1 MTPDSTETPQPTDT
15 PQQRISS
22 LCAAILRI
30 SGSLDLDTVLREIV
44 DSARELTGAT
54 NGALTTIDEDGGPGH
69 FVTAGTT
76 PDEHEEM
83 SKWADGPRL
92 FEYLRDQPGP
102 LRIPDLP
109 QYLRSLGFSGDVVPC
124 KTAQGTPIHSR
135 GAHVG
140 TLFVGRKEPGRE
152 FTDADEEVLV
162 LFASQ
167 AATAIAN
174 ARAYRDEQRARAKV
188 EALVD
193 TSPIG
198 VVVFDAR
205 TGNALSFNREAKRIV
220 EGLLLPERSAGT
232 ALWRSSP
239 ALAADGRE
247 VALTEFPMA
256 QVLSTAET
264 VRNEEIVLSVP
275 DGRSVKTLLNAT
287 PIRGPEGEVDSVVVT
302 LQDLA
307 PFEELERMR
316 TEFLAVVSHELRT
329 PLTSIKGAA
338 ATVLDASPGFS
349 PAETTQFFRIINEQA
364 DQMSGLIGDLLDA
377 GRIAT
382 GTLSVAP
389 EAADVAAL
397 VERARNTFLNG
408 RGRHAVMVDLPPELP
423 QAMVD
428 RGRIA
433 QVLANL
439 LSNAAEHSPDSSPIQ
454 ISAQRDGAFVEISV
468 TDQGRGIA
476 PHQLPHL
483 FRKSGT
489 VDDEAG
495 GLRGGLG
502 LAICKGL
509 VEAHGGRI
517 RAESAGEA
525 MGARFTFTVPVAG
538 GMGGV
543 AEPTGP
549 AADRV
554 VAKRLRPARVPVLV
568 VDDDPQTLRYVG
580 DLLRVAG
587 FAPVLT
593 GDHQGLSNLIRSE
606 KPQLVLLDLMLPGTD
621 GIQLMENVPELA
633 DVPVIFISAYGRDE
647 TIARG
652 LGAGAA
658 DYIVKPFSPTELT
671 ARVRAALRSR
681 AEPAPFELGELAIDY
696 ERPRE
701 VTVAGRA
708 VRLTAT
714 EFEVLRVLS
723 INAGRV
729 TTYRSLQR
737 QAWKRFDGT
746 VKPRLVHALV
756 KRLRGKL
763 RGGETGATYIRNVRG
778 VGYLMPGPPH
788 PPTSPSS
795 HAQNVAA

>member
-1 MTPDSTETPQPTDT
+1 MTPDPTETQPPTDT

-69 FVTAGTT
+69 FVTSGTT

-83 SKWADGPRL
+83 STWGDGTRL

-102 LRIPDLP
+102 MRIADLP

-124 KTAQGTPIHSR
+124 KTAQGAPIHGR
-135 GAHVG
+135 GVHVG

-152 FTDADEEVLV
+152 FTAADEEVLV

-174 ARAYRDEQRARAKV
+174 ARAYRDEQRARARV

-205 TGNALSFNREAKRIV
+205 TGNALSINREAKRIV
-220 EGLLLPERSAGT
+220 EGLLIPERPPEQLLEVVT
-232 ALWRSSP
+232 CVR
-239 ALAADGRE
+239 ADGRE

-275 DGRSVKTLLNAT
+275 DGRNVKTLLNAT
-287 PIRGPEGEVDSVVVT
+287 PIRGPKGEVDSVVVT

-316 TEFLAVVSHELRT
+316 TEFLAIVSHELRT

-382 GTLSVAP
+382 GTLSVSP
-389 EAADVAAL
+389 EATDVAAL
-397 VERARNTFLNG
+397 IERARNTFLNG
-408 RGRHAVMVDLPPELP
+408 GGRHPVMVDLPAELP
-423 QAMVD
+423 QATID
-428 RGRIA
+428 RRRIA

-439 LSNAAEHSPDSSPIQ
+439 LSNAAEHSPESSPIQ

-476 PHQLPHL
+476 AHQLPHL
-483 FRKSGT
+483 FRKSG
-489 VDDEAG
+489 VGDDGSG
-495 GLRGGLG
+495 GPRGGLG

-517 RAESAGEA
+517 RAVSAGEGR
-525 MGARFTFTVPVAG
+525 GARFAFTVPVAG
-538 GMGGV
+538 GAGGV

-549 AADRV
+549 ATDRV
-554 VAKRLRPARVPVLV
+554 VAKRRGPARVPVLV

-587 FAPVLT
+587 YAPVLT
-593 GDHQGLSNLIRSE
+593 GDHQGLSSLIRSE

-671 ARVRAALRSR
+671 ARVRAALRGR
-681 AEPAPFELGELAIDY
+681 TEPAPFELGELAVDY
-696 ERPRE
+696 ERRH

-708 VRLTAT
+708 VKLTAT

-756 KRLRGKL
+756 KRLRGRL

-778 VGYLMPGPPH
+778 VGYIMP
-788 PPTSPSS
+788 
-795 HAQNVAA
+795 AALREK

>member
-1 MTPDSTETPQPTDT
+1 MNPDHTETQQRTDAL
-15 PQQRISS
+15 QQRISR

-69 FVTAGTT
+69 FVTSGTT

-102 LRIPDLP
+102 LRIDDLP
-109 QYLRSLGFSGDVVPC
+109 GYLRSLGFSGDVVPC

-135 GAHVG
+135 GVHLG

-152 FTDADEEVLV
+152 FTDTDEEVLV

-193 TSPIG
+193 TSPVG
-198 VVVFDAR
+198 VAVFDVAS
-205 TGNALSFNREAKRIV
+205 GAIVSLNQEAKRIV
-220 EGLLLPERSAGT
+220 EGLRMEDRPLEQLPELIKCSRADGSET
-232 ALWRSSP
+232 ALAELPLR
-239 ALAADGRE
+239 DR
-247 VALTEFPMA
+247 
-256 QVLSTAET
+256 LSNAET
-264 VRNEEIVLSVP
+264 LRNEEMVLSVP

-287 PIRGPEGEVDSVVVT
+287 PIHGPEGGVESLVVT
-302 LQDLA
+302 MQDLA
-307 PFEELERMR
+307 PFEELDRMR

-338 ATVLDASPGFS
+338 ATVLGNSPGFS
-349 PAETTQFFRIINEQA
+349 LAEMTQFFRIINEQA
-364 DQMSGLIGDLLDA
+364 DQMSSLIGDLLDA

-382 GTLSVAP
+382 GTLSVSP
-389 EAADVAAL
+389 EATDVAVL
-397 VERARNTFLNG
+397 TERARSTFLDG
-408 RGRHAVMVDLPPELP
+408 GGRHAVMVDLPGGLP

-428 RGRIA
+428 RQRVV
-433 QVLANL
+433 QVLVNL
-439 LSNAAEHSPDSSPIQ
+439 LSNAAAHSPESSPIQ
-454 ISAQRDGAFVEISV
+454 ISAQRDGAFVAISV

-476 PHQLPHL
+476 PHRLPHV
-483 FRKSGT
+483 FRKST
-489 VDDEAG
+489 SPDDRTG
-495 GLRGGLG
+495 GVRGGLG

-509 VEAHGGRI
+509 IEAHGGRI
-517 RAESAGEA
+517 RAASGGEGL
-525 MGARFTFTVPVAG
+525 GARFTFTVPVAG
-538 GMGGV
+538 G
-543 AEPTGP
+543 AEGAPETADSAPARGKPRQAGP
-549 AADRV
+549 A
-554 VAKRLRPARVPVLV
+554 RLPVLV

-587 FAPVLT
+587 YAPVLA
-593 GDHQGLSNLIRSE
+593 GDPRELSRLIQTER
-606 KPQLVLLDLMLPGTD
+606 PQLVLLDLMLPGTD
-621 GIQLMENVPELA
+621 GIQLMGNVPELA

-647 TIARG
+647 TIAKA

-696 ERPRE
+696 ERRR

-708 VRLTAT
+708 VKLTAT

-746 VKPRLVHALV
+746 VQPRLVHALV

-763 RGGETGATYIRNVRG
+763 VGGPEDAVYIRNVRG
-778 VGYLMPGPPH
+778 VGYRMP
-788 PPTSPSS
+788 SREK
-795 HAQNVAA
+795 

>member
-1 MTPDSTETPQPTDT
+1 MTPDTEMQHRPDAL
-15 PQQRISS
+15 QQRISS

-44 DSARELTGAT
+44 DSARELTGAA

-69 FVTAGTT
+69 FVTSGTT

-83 SKWADGPRL
+83 SQWADGPRL

-102 LRIPDLP
+102 LRIGDLP

-124 KTAQGTPIHSR
+124 KTAQGAPIHSR
-135 GAHVG
+135 GVHVG
-140 TLFVGRKEPGRE
+140 SLFVGRKEPGRE
-152 FTDADEEVLV
+152 FSDSDEEVLV

-174 ARAYRDEQRARAKV
+174 ARAYRDERRARAKV
-188 EALVD
+188 EALID
-193 TSPIG
+193 TSPVG
-198 VVVFDAR
+198 VAVFDAAS
-205 TGNALSFNREAKRIV
+205 GAIVSLNQEAKRIV
-220 EGLLLPERSAGT
+220 EGLRMEDRSLEQLPELIECSRADGS
-232 ALWRSSP
+232 RI
-239 ALAADGRE
+239 ALAELPLRDR
-247 VALTEFPMA
+247 
-256 QVLSTAET
+256 LSSAET
-264 VRNEEIVLSVP
+264 LRNEEVVLAVP
-275 DGRSVKTLLNAT
+275 DGRIVKTLLNAT
-287 PIRGPEGEVDSVVVT
+287 PIHGPEGGVESVVVT
-302 LQDLA
+302 MQDLA
-307 PFEELERMR
+307 PFEELERKR
-316 TEFLAVVSHELRT
+316 TEFLAIVSHELRT

-338 ATVLDASPGFS
+338 ATVLGNSPGFS
-349 PAETTQFFRIINEQA
+349 LAEMTQFFRIIDEQA

-377 GRIAT
+377 GRITT
-382 GTLSVAP
+382 GTLSVSP
-389 EAADVAAL
+389 EATDVSVL
-397 VERARNTFLNG
+397 VERARNTFLDG
-408 RGRHAVMVDLPPELP
+408 GGRHAVMVDLPGGLP

-428 RGRIA
+428 RQRIV

-439 LSNAAEHSPDSSPIQ
+439 LSNAATHSSESSPIQ
-454 ISAQRDGAFVEISV
+454 IAAQRDGAFIAVSV
-468 TDQGRGIA
+468 TDRGRGIA
-476 PHQLPHL
+476 PHRLPHL
-483 FRKSGT
+483 FRKSPIS
-489 VDDEAG
+489 DDEVG
-495 GLRGGLG
+495 GERDGLG

-517 RAESAGEA
+517 RAASRGEGR
-525 MGARFTFTVPVAG
+525 GARFTFTVPVAG
-538 GMGGV
+538 G
-543 AEPTGP
+543 AEDTTETVDSAP
-549 AADRV
+549 DRGK
-554 VAKRLRPARVPVLV
+554 ARRAGHARVPVLV

-580 DLLRVAG
+580 DLLRVG
-587 FAPVLT
+587 GYAPVLT
-593 GDHQGLSNLIRSE
+593 GDHRGLSRLIRTE

-621 GIQLMENVPELA
+621 GIQLMEDVRELA

-647 TIARG
+647 TIARA

-696 ERPRE
+696 ERRH

-708 VRLTAT
+708 VKLTAT

-729 TTYRSLQR
+729 ATYRSLRR

-746 VKPRLVHALV
+746 VQPKLVHALV

-763 RGGETGATYIRNVRG
+763 REDGDEATYIRNVRG
-778 VGYLMPGPPH
+778 VGYRMPVQ
-788 PPTSPSS
+788 
-795 HAQNVAA
+795 ARKK